1 MTRDEAVATIT
12 STLGDRLQDM
22 QQPSERR
29 LYLEVD
35 SRTIPD
41 TARLLY
47 DDLGARLQ
55 TASGVDA
62 PGEIEILYHWALD
75 GIGLL
80 VTVRTRVDRDQ
91 PEIASITAI
100 CPAAGWIER
109 EMWELLGISFQGHP
123 DLRHLVLQ
131 DDWPEGK
138 YPLRRDF
145 RKD

>member
-1 MTRDEAVATIT
+1 MTRDEAVLRIKSA
-12 STLGDRLQDM
+12 LGDRLLGV
-22 QQPSERR
+22 QQPSEKR

-35 SRTIPD
+35 SQAIPE
-41 TARLLY
+41 TARILFN
-47 DDLGARLQ
+47 DLEARLQ

-75 GIGLL
+75 RLGLV
-80 VTVRTRVDRDQ
+80 VTVRTRIDRDR

-100 CPAAGWIER
+100 CPSAEWIER

-123 DLRHLVLQ
+123 DLRHLLLT

-138 YPLRRDF
+138 YPLRRDY
-145 RKD
+145 RKE